1 MCNEKETCI
10 MITFKLI
17 PNFFFFFLE
26 PVSNHLTSQN
36 QPHLCSSRSIFMVSR
51 IIRSR
56 FDFSVVTFAAHVPKW
71 WYLCSF
77 LVEHL
82 NAFDFCRFFPQ
93 HVDSDTA
100 FFPLSLSFT
109 QCKAHFP
116 SDSTLFEK
124 IFINQR
130 GLRSNH
136 SWPACFTILSVC
148 VCWWEDRDH
157 THSSSSLKTAYLW
170 RAVSFSSL
178 VTYLPARHFE
188 REILPSML
196 KLDPDCAHGG
206 PGFFK
211 LRSASVSWKMRASRR
226 ITETV
231 AEGRMFA
238 NEDMLL

>member
-1 MCNEKETCI
+1 MCNEKKTCI
-10 MITFKLI
+10 MITFKFI
-17 PNFFFFFLE
+17 PNFFFFLE

-56 FDFSVVTFAAHVPKW
+56 FEFSVVTFAAHVPKW

-77 LVEHL
+77 MVEHL

-93 HVDSDTA
+93 HIDSDTA

-130 GLRSNH
+130 RLRSNH

-148 VCWWEDRDH
+148 VGGKIGITHTPAAVWKQPTCGELYRFPAWWHIYQPDILKGKSFHRCW
-157 THSSSSLKTAYLW
+157 
-170 RAVSFSSL
+170 
-178 VTYLPARHFE
+178 
-188 REILPSML
+188 
-196 KLDPDCAHGG
+196 
-206 PGFFK
+206 
-211 LRSASVSWKMRASRR
+211 
-226 ITETV
+226 
-231 AEGRMFA
+231 
-238 NEDMLL
+238 N